1 MQAIKGYKLEFKDQP
16 QQSHRPQTV
25 ETSHQSRVISEEVQK
40 LLEKGAIQEVSE
52 NEDGFYSRLFLVP
65 KKDGQMRPV
74 INLRPLNQFLV
85 HNHFKMEG
93 MHVVRDL
100 LQKIG

>member
-1 MQAIKGYKLEFKDQP
+1 M
-16 QQSHRPQTV
+16 
-25 ETSHQSRVISEEVQK
+25 
-40 LLEKGAIQEVSE
+40 EKGAIQEVSE

-100 LQKIG
+100 YRKTIG